1 MLLRPYC
8 KAADF
13 GGVITNMNR
22 IDKLDIADEMLDA
35 AINEFIKHQRFIVA
49 INLAA
54 VAEELYGKYIRI
66 TGGLDTQLETINA
79 VVKMTKNPDMKTRDW
94 KNIANHLKNSIK
106 HFDSEKDRYIEIDSE
121 NEARLMIADALSNRD
136 KLNRQ
141 DSEEV
146 AAFYDYCRNYALVQP
161 GVK

>member
-1 MLLRPYC
+1 
-8 KAADF
+8 
-13 GGVITNMNR
+13 MNC

-35 AINEFIKHQRFIVA
+35 AINEFLKHQRFVVA

-79 VVKMTKNPDMKTRDW
+79 IVKMTKNPDMKIKDW
-94 KNIANHLKNSIK
+94 KNVANNLKNSIK
-106 HFDSEKDRYIEIDSE
+106 HFDSEKDRYVELNAED
-121 NEARLMIADALSNRD
+121 EARLMIADALSNRD
-136 KLNRQ
+136 KLKRS
-141 DSEEV
+141 DSPEV
-146 AAFYDYCRNYALVQP
+146 LAFYDYGRTYAQAQI